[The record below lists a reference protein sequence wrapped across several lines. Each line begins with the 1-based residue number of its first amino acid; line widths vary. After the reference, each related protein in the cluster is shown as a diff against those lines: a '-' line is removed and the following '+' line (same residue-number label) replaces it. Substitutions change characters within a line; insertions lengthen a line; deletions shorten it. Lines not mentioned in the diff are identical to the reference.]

1 MKFKTRTLTA
11 AFLVTFSA
19 FLCAD
24 SAASV
29 VIDPFDEVDASVTW
43 PITMDTVGTAPT
55 VVETGLSTVLGGNR
69 TTRLTAE
76 ALDIERLDEVQ
87 VGVYEVP
94 GILAYASSILGDG
107 KLELVYDGGSAGLS
121 VDLSGDA
128 WIEIELLA
136 FDWANGADMDVSIT
150 LFDGSGRDAVL
161 VQSVTTFGRQN
172 IIFPFVS
179 FNKTGSLDLS
189 DIDTITVNFDP
200 GFGADFRVGE
210 ISSVVPEPA
219 TLGLLLSGALFG
231 LRRRRR

>member
-1 MKFKTRTLTA
+1 MKFKTRTFTA

-43 PITMDTVGTAPT
+43 PIAMDTVGTAPA
-55 VVETGLSTVLGGNR
+55 VVETGLSTVLGGQR

-87 VGVYEVP
+87 VGVFAVP

-150 LFDGSGRDAVL
+150 LSDGTTDAVL
-161 VQSVTTFGRQN
+161 MRSVSTFGLRD
-172 IIFPFVS
+172 IIFPFVKFS
-179 FNKTGSLDLS
+179 DFASLDLS